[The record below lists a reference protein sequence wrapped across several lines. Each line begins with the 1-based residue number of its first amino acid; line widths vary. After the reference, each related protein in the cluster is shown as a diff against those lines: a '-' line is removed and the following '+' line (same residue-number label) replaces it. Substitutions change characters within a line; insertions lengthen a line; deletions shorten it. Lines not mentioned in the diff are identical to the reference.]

1 MHIPYKGMELG
12 DEGKIKLKS
21 QITGVETV
29 AVASQT
35 PAAVSTGADGATAAP
50 VSSSASTLMR

>member
-1 MHIPYKGMELG
+1 MELG
-12 DEGKIKLKS
+12 DEGQIKLKS
-21 QITGVETV
+21 QITGVEAV

-35 PAAVSTGADGATAAP
+35 PAAASTGADGAT